1 MWLEDNSNINIIYIL
16 LLFCSI
22 SYIKKQE
29 KKYLMENNNQETE
42 DQNFITNSNIY
53 KHYQY
58 KTALYNLVKRDF
70 IVKYRRSILG
80 ILWSVLNPFLMMVV
94 ISAVFSYMFRF
105 DVEHYPVYYLTGY
118 ILFTMFTSSTS
129 GAISSII
136 NSAMLI
142 KKMYIPNYLFPVEKC
157 LFEFINTSV
166 SLIALAAVLIW
177 FKIPAALSWL
187 LIPLPFIYIFI
198 FSVGIAFILSSLNVY
213 FRDIGHLYSVVT
225 KVLIY
230 ATPVFYPVTI
240 LPPEIMHIMN
250 WNPLYHFI
258 DYFRIIILDGQI
270 PSLNANLICAAFAF
284 GSFFTGAVVFRLLQ
298 RKFILYI

>member
-1 MWLEDNSNINIIYIL
+1 M
-16 LLFCSI
+16 
-22 SYIKKQE
+22 
-29 KKYLMENNNQETE
+29 
-42 DQNFITNSNIY
+42 
-53 KHYQY
+53 
-58 KTALYNLVKRDF
+58 
-70 IVKYRRSILG
+70 
-80 ILWSVLNPFLMMVV
+80 
-94 ISAVFSYMFRF
+94 
-105 DVEHYPVYYLTGY
+105 
-118 ILFTMFTSSTS
+118 
-129 GAISSII
+129 
-136 NSAMLI
+136 
-142 KKMYIPNYLFPVEKC
+142 
-157 LFEFINTSV
+157 
-166 SLIALAAVLIW
+166 LIW

-240 LPPEIMHIMN
+240 LPPEIMQIMN